1 VVIIK
6 KLLIGIIIVLM
17 TLSPIYAA
25 SGFVI
30 TFGEATNSNQAWKDS
45 VLSYFQ
51 SHTDKNVINATTKVI
66 TASEVNVISQ
76 NISGVTY
83 QTNQI
88 VSCAMVDLSYTHG
101 IDVVV
106 DTSKITLVTPLMY
119 ENALRSTGITNGYVV
134 VTSPVPATGE
144 SALTGVLES
153 YEIAVGTNIPADAQK
168 AATEVIYTQT
178 QISNQTGQSPDK
190 IANLFEQ
197 TQKQVQSKNLQDP
210 SQIKIIVINV
220 ANSMNINL
228 TDQQSQQIANS
239 LSDAQKAQ
247 GDLSNFKTQLQN
259 VSQQSSQSN
268 SIIDQIINY
277 INSIINYL
285 MSLIGQ

>member
-1 VVIIK
+1 MK
-6 KLLIGIIIVLM
+6 KLLIGVIVVLM

-30 TFGEATNSNQAWKDS
+30 TFGEATNSNQVWKDS

-51 SHTDKNVINATTKVI
+51 SHTDKNVSNATTKVI

-83 QTNQI
+83 QPNQI
-88 VSCAMVDLSYTHG
+88 VSCAMVDLSYTQG

-106 DTSKITLVTPLMY
+106 DTNNITLVTPLMF
-119 ENALRSTGITNGYVV
+119 ENALRSTGINNGYVV

-197 TQKQVQSKNLQDP
+197 AQKQVQSKNLQDP

-228 TDQQSQQIANS
+228 TDQQAQQIANS

-247 GDLSNFKTQLQN
+247 EDLSNFKTQLQN
-259 VSQQSSQSN
+259 VSKQSSQSN

-277 INSIINYL
+277 INSVINYL

>member
-1 VVIIK
+1 
-6 KLLIGIIIVLM
+6 M
-17 TLSPIYAA
+17 
-25 SGFVI
+25 F
-30 TFGEATNSNQAWKDS
+30 
-45 VLSYFQ
+45 
-51 SHTDKNVINATTKVI
+51 
-66 TASEVNVISQ
+66 
-76 NISGVTY
+76 
-83 QTNQI
+83 
-88 VSCAMVDLSYTHG
+88 
-101 IDVVV
+101 
-106 DTSKITLVTPLMY
+106 
-119 ENALRSTGITNGYVV
+119 ENALRSTGINNGYVV

-197 TQKQVQSKNLQDP
+197 AQNQVQSKNLQDP
-210 SQIKIIVINV
+210 AQIKVIVINV

-228 TDQQSQQIANS
+228 TDQQSQQIANT

-259 VSQQSSQSN
+259 VSQQSSQST
-268 SIIDQIINY
+268 SIIDKILNY
-277 INSIINYL
+277 LQSVINYL

>member
-1 VVIIK
+1 
-6 KLLIGIIIVLM
+6 
-17 TLSPIYAA
+17 
-25 SGFVI
+25 
-30 TFGEATNSNQAWKDS
+30 
-45 VLSYFQ
+45 
-51 SHTDKNVINATTKVI
+51 
-66 TASEVNVISQ
+66 
-76 NISGVTY
+76 
-83 QTNQI
+83 
-88 VSCAMVDLSYTHG
+88 MVDLSYTPG

-106 DTSKITLVTPLMY
+106 DTNNITLVTPLMF
-119 ENALRSTGITNGYVV
+119 ENALRSTGINNGYVV

-197 TQKQVQSKNLQDP
+197 AQNQVKSKNLQDP
-210 SQIKIIVINV
+210 AQIKVIVINV

-228 TDQQSQQIANS
+228 TDQQSQQIANT

-259 VSQQSSQSN
+259 VSQKSSQST
-268 SIIDQIINY
+268 SIIDKILNY
-277 INSIINYL
+277 LQSVINYL

>member
-1 VVIIK
+1 
-6 KLLIGIIIVLM
+6 M

-30 TFGEATNSNQAWKDS
+30 TFGEATNSNQVWKDS

-51 SHTDKNVINATTKVI
+51 SHTDKNVSNATTKVI
-66 TASEVNVISQ
+66 TASEVNIISQ

-83 QTNQI
+83 QPNQI
-88 VSCAMVDLSYTHG
+88 VSCAMVDLSYTQG

-106 DTSKITLVTPLMY
+106 DTSNITLVTPLMY
-119 ENALRSTGITNGYVV
+119 ENALRSTGINNGYVV

-197 TQKQVQSKNLQDP
+197 AQKQVQSKNLQDP
-210 SQIKIIVINV
+210 SQIKVIVINV

-228 TDQQSQQIANS
+228 TDQQAQQIANA
-239 LSDAQKAQ
+239 LSDSQKAQ

-268 SIIDQIINY
+268 SIIDQIKNY
-277 INSIINYL
+277 LNSVINYL

>member
-1 VVIIK
+1 MK
-6 KLLIGIIIVLM
+6 KLLIGVIVVLM

-30 TFGEATNSNQAWKDS
+30 TFGEATNSNQVWKDS

-51 SHTDKNVINATTKVI
+51 SHTDKNVSNATTKVI
-66 TASEVNVISQ
+66 TASEVNIISQ

-83 QTNQI
+83 QPNQI
-88 VSCAMVDLSYTHG
+88 VSCAMVDLSYTQG

-106 DTSKITLVTPLMY
+106 DTSNITLVTPLMY
-119 ENALRSTGITNGYVV
+119 ENALRSTGINNGYVV

-197 TQKQVQSKNLQDP
+197 AQKQVQSKNLQDP
-210 SQIKIIVINV
+210 SQIKVIVINV

-228 TDQQSQQIANS
+228 TDQQAQQIANA
-239 LSDAQKAQ
+239 LSDSQKAQ

-268 SIIDQIINY
+268 SIIDQIKNY
-277 INSIINYL
+277 LNSVINYL